1 MNVTA
6 SPHFYFEYDT
16 AHRIFAVRM
25 HGTITD
31 GIFKACYS
39 ETPRHV
45 QGRDIRAALMDL
57 SDVEQY
63 EVTAAAMR
71 DVSRLAPLFPDPTPR
86 WVVAPQDHIFG
97 MARMFQMASPSGR
110 DMLHVVRSMA
120 DAYAALGITAPC
132 FERVP
137 DLT

>member
-1 MNVTA
+1 MNVAA
-6 SPHFYFEYDT
+6 SPHFYFEYD
-16 AHRIFAVRM
+16 AANRILAVRM

-31 GIFKACYS
+31 SIFKACYT

-57 SDVEQY
+57 TGVERYDVS
-63 EVTAAAMR
+63 AAAMR

-97 MARMFQMASPSGR
+97 MARMFQMLSPAGR
-110 DMLHVVRSMA
+110 DMLHVVRSA
-120 DAYAALGITAPC
+120 REAYDALGVTSPR
-132 FERVP
+132 FEQLP
-137 DLT
+137 DQM